1 MTGRKRAD
9 TIGVRVSSDVKSAA
23 AEAAEDDNRTIS
35 SFVETVLIDHLISQ
49 GYLDAKRNGRSRMTG
64 RFPMVVQEEP

>member
-23 AEAAEDDNRTIS
+23 ADAASDDNRTIS
-35 SFVETVLIDHLISQ
+35 SFVETLLIDHLISQ
-49 GYLDAKRNGRSRMTG
+49 GYLDAKRNGPSRMKG
-64 RFPMVVQEEP
+64 RFPMVVQKEP